1 MFRRNPVPRLAGL
14 VLVATLFAWTSAVAA
29 PEPPVP
35 PAPPEP
41 PSITTDGRDR
51 VAVGDDVT
59 VKAGEHLE
67 GDVVCVQGNATIDG
81 EVDGDVVVVAG
92 RLRVTGKVNGGVVGV
107 ASRVKLE
114 PGATVGGDVVNV
126 AGTLTKDGAS
136 IEGQTVNLGIGW
148 SSPGWFS
155 GWGGFG
161 GLFDWFAFWTKFFL
175 LFLFF
180 VGALLMSAL
189 VPDRIRLI
197 SDEAPHQVFT
207 AFLFGLLGY
216 ILLCVTQLVLIVT
229 IVGIPLVFLLYVAFV
244 ILKWMAMAGLFHQIG
259 LRIRRALG
267 REMSFLGAILLGFL
281 PFALLRFVPFC
292 IGSLVWF
299 LIEIVAFGYL
309 ILTRVGTR
317 RGPIAGPPAPPP
329 QPAS

>member
-1 MFRRNPVPRLAGL
+1 MSRRNPVTSLAAL
-14 VLVATLFAWTSAVAA
+14 LLVASLAASTLAVAV
-29 PEPPVP
+29 PEP

-41 PSITTDGRDR
+41 PELPTITTSGRDR
-51 VAVGDDVT
+51 VAVGEDVL

-67 GDVVCVQGNATIDG
+67 GDVVCVQGTATIEG
-81 EVDGDVVVVAG
+81 EVEGDVVVVAG
-92 RLRVTGKVNGGVVGV
+92 RLNVTGKVEGGVVGV
-107 ASRVKLE
+107 ASRVRLE
-114 PGATVGGDVVNV
+114 PGAEIGGDVVNV
-126 AGTLTKDGAS
+126 AGSLSKDGAS
-136 IEGQTVNLGIGW
+136 IEGETVNLGIGW
-148 SSPGWFS
+148 SGPS
-155 GWGGFG
+155 GSRWWGGFG
-161 GLFDWFAFWTKFFL
+161 GIFDWFAFWSKLFL

-216 ILLCVTQLVLIVT
+216 ILLCVTQLVLICT
-229 IVGIPLVFLLYVAFV
+229 IVGIPLVFLLYVVFV
-244 ILKWMAMAGLFHQIG
+244 ILKWMAMTGLFHQVG
-259 LRIRRALG
+259 VRVGRALG

-281 PFALLRFVPFC
+281 PFALLRFVPLC

-299 LIEIVAFGYL
+299 LVEIVAFGYL

-317 RGPIAGPPAPPP
+317 RGLVAAPAAPTV